1 MEIFHRSKTKHVS
14 RYQDQNIL
22 CRNELIQVNMLI
34 HIPSFKTIL
43 TLCRKQIISFISQ
56 LI

>member
-22 CRNELIQVNMLI
+22 RRTELIQVNMLI
-34 HIPSFKTIL
+34 HNPSYKTIL
-43 TLCRKQIISFISQ
+43 TLRKK
-56 LI
+56 